1 MPGIDAVTDI
11 LAAVRDRAAASA
23 RFASVALDGERLR
36 CRAKGA
42 EAEAWYV
49 VDRDG
54 GRWSVAL
61 LTPDRWLSESVEGDM
76 LEGRDSAEELVD
88 DELVEVGFA
97 NRCGKVRH
105 FRDEDKT
112 YVFRADVPLDGIA
125 DVPAGI
131 VTFLLAF
138 EAAFGQLG
146 DMGGGD

>member
-11 LAAVRDRAAASA
+11 LAAVRDLAAASA
-23 RFASVALDGERLR
+23 RFASVAIEGERLR

-49 VDRDG
+49 VDRDV

-88 DELVEVGFA
+88 DELVEVGFR

-105 FRDEDKT
+105 FRDDDKT
-112 YVFRADVPLDGIA
+112 YVFRTDVPLEGVE
-125 DVPAGI
+125 DVPAAI
-131 VTFLLAF
+131 ATFLLAF

>member
-11 LAAVRDRAAASA
+11 LSAVRDRAAAGA
-23 RFASVALDGERLR
+23 RFASVAIEGERLR

-88 DELVEVGFA
+88 DELVEVGFR

-105 FRDEDKT
+105 FRDDDKT
-112 YVFRADVPLDGIA
+112 YVFRTDVPLEGVD
-125 DVPAGI
+125 DVPAAI
-131 VTFLLAF
+131 ATFLLAF